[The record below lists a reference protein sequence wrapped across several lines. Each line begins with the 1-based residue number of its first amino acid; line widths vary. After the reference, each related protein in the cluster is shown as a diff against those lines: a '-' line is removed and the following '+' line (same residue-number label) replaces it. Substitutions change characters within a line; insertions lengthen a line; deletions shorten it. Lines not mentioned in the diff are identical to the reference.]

1 MKKALFLTIVLVISL
16 KTIGQRTSTFV
27 LSSSQDLVK
36 AAASNEQ
43 IIKKYYNANK
53 KEVQNPEQAT
63 FFREYKRIAEKLWQ
77 VCEYQ
82 MTGKPSM
89 EAYFTNMAYEAKNGP
104 FRLYFPNGKVDA
116 EGMFK
121 NDNMDGK
128 WFFYHPNGLLA
139 AKEIYEEGLK
149 TEVEYWNADGTI
161 MANLAE
167 AEREKPSFPT
177 GDLEMDKFVQKNI
190 ILPDEI
196 QKKKITGKM
205 AISFFVEPDG
215 KLTNPKIELSLNSQ
229 LDDAAFKVLE
239 LMPKWIPAKQHNRQ
253 IRAKYIMPILISLKK

>member
-1 MKKALFLTIVLVISL
+1 MKNFILLVSVLIISG

-27 LSSSQDLVK
+27 LSTSQDLVK
-36 AAASNEQ
+36 AAATNEQ

-53 KEVQNPEQAT
+53 KEVQTPENAAY
-63 FFREYKRIAEKLWQ
+63 FREYKRIAEKLWQ

-82 MTGKPSM
+82 INGKASM

-104 FRLYFPNGKVDA
+104 FRIYFPNGKVDA

-128 WFFYHPNGLLA
+128 WFFYHQNGLLA

-149 TEVEYWNADGTI
+149 TEVDYWNEDGTS
-161 MANLAE
+161 MTVLAE

-177 GDLEMDKFVQKNI
+177 GEIEMDKFVQKNI
-190 ILPDEI
+190 VLPEEV

-205 AISFFVEPDG
+205 AVSFFVEPNG
-215 KLTNPKIELSLNSQ
+215 KLTSPKIELSLNSQ
-229 LDDAAFKVLE
+229 LDEAAFKVLDM
-239 LMPKWIPAKQHNRQ
+239 MPKWIPAKQHNRQ